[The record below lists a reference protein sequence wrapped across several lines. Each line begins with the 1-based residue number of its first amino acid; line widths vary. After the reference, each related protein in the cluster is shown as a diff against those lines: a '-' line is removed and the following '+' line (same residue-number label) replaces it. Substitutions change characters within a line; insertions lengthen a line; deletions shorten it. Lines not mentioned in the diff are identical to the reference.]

1 MKIVSLLPGATEIVC
16 ALGLGDSLVAVTH
29 ECDYPA
35 VVRTKP
41 LITRST
47 ISNAMSSAEI
57 DAAVR
62 GQISAGK
69 SLYTVDRDLFRALQ
83 PDVVLTQRLCRVCAV
98 DYDDVLAAARTLTPP
113 GPQLVSLEPNTLAD
127 VLDTIH
133 TVAEAVD
140 ETEKADALCRE
151 LRTRIEAVR
160 TVTSQTAY
168 RPRVAFL
175 EWLDP
180 LFGGGHWTLEIIE
193 IAGGTDGLGHKH
205 RASTLVDWTEVV
217 AYAPEVLIVAPCGFP
232 VERAWEEMPSL
243 AARPGFSDLPA
254 VQAGRVFV
262 VNGSDY
268 FSRPGPRLV
277 DGLELLAALL
287 HPGQS
292 PPWTGPDTALRR
304 WP

>member
-1 MKIVSLLPGATEIVC
+1 MNIVSLLPGATEIVY

-35 VVRTKP
+35 AARTKP
-41 LITRST
+41 VITRSA
-47 ISNAMSSAEI
+47 ISNTLSSAEI

-62 GQISAGK
+62 GQISAGR
-69 SLYTVDRDLFRALQ
+69 SLYTVDRDFFRALQ

-98 DYDDVLAAARTLTPP
+98 DYDDVVAAARTLMPP
-113 GPQLVSLEPNTLAD
+113 GPRLVSLEPNSLTD
-127 VLDTIH
+127 VLENIR

-140 ETEKADALCRE
+140 EAERAIALCRE

-160 TVTSQTAY
+160 AITRQAAC

-180 LFGGGHWTLEIIE
+180 LFGGGHWTPEIIE
-193 IAGGTDGLGHKH
+193 IAGGTDGLGRKH
-205 RASTLVDWTEVV
+205 QASTPVDWAEVV
-217 AYAPEVLIVAPCGFP
+217 ACEPEVLIVAPCGFS
-232 VERAWEEMPSL
+232 VERAWEEMPLL
-243 AARPGFSDLPA
+243 AARPGFAALHA
-254 VQAGRVFV
+254 AQTGRVFV

-277 DGLELLAALL
+277 DGLELLAHLL
-287 HPGQS
+287 HPRLANHWS
-292 PPWTGPDTALRR
+292 GPVDAFRG